1 MASISTERYVAVM
14 DDVPSGMVARA
25 FRLLAAF
32 DDRHVALRLSQ
43 LATRSGL
50 PVNTALRIARS
61 LVAEGALERRGDGR
75 FTIGLRMYELS
86 ALAPRGVGLRQA
98 ALPYLHDLHEMTGHH
113 AMLSVREDDEAVL
126 VERVSPRR
134 RAGTVDYRVGGRM
147 PLTATGGGLVLLAAA
162 PPDVQEAAA
171 ASLDPRIAVDEVPD
185 GSSLRRYLSLVRR
198 TGAAVASQ
206 SAPRRLD
213 AVGVPITDQRGE
225 VAAALSVVMPAGE
238 VDPRTLVPALRA
250 CARAVSR
257 DADAN
262 PRR

>member
-1 MASISTERYVAVM
+1 MAAYSAERYVPLM
-14 DDVPSGMVARA
+14 DDVPSGMVGRA

-32 DDRHVALRLSQ
+32 DERHVALRLSE
-43 LATRSGL
+43 LAHRSEL
-50 PVNTALRIARS
+50 PVNTVLRIARS
-61 LVAEGALERRGDGR
+61 LVAEGALERRSDGR

-98 ALPYLHDLHEMTGHH
+98 ALPYLQDLHELTGHH

-134 RAGTVDYRVGGRM
+134 RARSVDYRVGGRM

-162 PPDVQEAAA
+162 PPDVQEAAVA
-171 ASLDPRIAVDEVPD
+171 AIDPRITVEEVPD
-185 GSSLRRYLSLVRR
+185 GRSLRRYLSAVRR

-206 SAPRRLD
+206 SRPRSLD
-213 AVGVPITDQRGE
+213 AVGVPIVDARG
-225 VAAALSVVMPAGE
+225 VVVAALSVVMPAGRS
-238 VDPRTLVPALRA
+238 DPRTLVPVLRT
-250 CARAVSR
+250 CARAISG
-257 DADAN
+257 DADAG